1 MIKPNMKLSNNT
13 TVSYYSLVVAIAKR
27 AREIAEEAELKGEIL
42 VEKPVDLAVNEYIE
56 GAFKIVEPTECSGTQ
71 ELECM
76 EETNAMEENTS
87 ADAEEFPFGHVTL

>member
-1 MIKPNMKLSNNT
+1 M
-13 TVSYYSLVVAIAKR
+13 VVAIAKR

-56 GAFKIVEPTECSGTQ
+56 GAFKIVEPTECSGKQ
-71 ELECM
+71 DLECM